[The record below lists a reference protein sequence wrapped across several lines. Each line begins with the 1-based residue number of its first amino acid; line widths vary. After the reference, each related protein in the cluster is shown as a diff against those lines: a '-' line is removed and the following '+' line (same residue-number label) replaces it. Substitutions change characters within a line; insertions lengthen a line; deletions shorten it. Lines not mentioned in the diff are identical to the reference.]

1 MFHRRIHN
9 STRRSRMSISSPA
22 QKTGQGQIYR
32 NFIGGEWRN
41 SRSGETFTS
50 TNPARTSEV
59 IGRYQRSTAADI
71 EEAVEAAVK
80 AQPGWAALPAPERGE
95 IVLRTAL
102 LLEQQKE
109 ELATLM
115 TREMGKVIKETRGDI
130 QTAIDVAKFI
140 AGEGRRAE
148 GETIPSALNNKF
160 CMTIR
165 QPLGV
170 VGIITPWN
178 FPLAIPAWKTFPA
191 LLAGNA
197 VILKPAS
204 DTPLLVLKLAELL
217 HQAGLPAG
225 VLNVVTGPGGSLGDA
240 LVSHKRVNMISLTGS
255 TEVGR
260 RVAEICGRDLRRCAL
275 ELGGKNAIVI
285 LEDAD
290 LELAVESVAW
300 GAFGT
305 TGQRCTATS
314 RVIVHTAVQSAFT
327 DRLVA
332 AAEKLRVGDGLDPD
346 IDMGPLVNKGRVQA
360 VHTYTQVGEQ
370 EGARLVT
377 GGAPVDGDSY
387 SQGAFYKPTVF
398 TGVQPHMRIAREEIF
413 GPFVSILPVS
423 SYEEAVQVANG
434 TEYGLSASVFTND
447 LRTTFRAMRDIEA
460 GLLYFNAPTTGAEIH
475 LPFGGMKASGN
486 GHRELG
492 RHAVEEFS
500 EPKCFLVRH
509 PPRRK

>member
-1 MFHRRIHN
+1 
-9 STRRSRMSISSPA
+9 MSISPLVSS
-22 QKTGQGQIYR
+22 TEEGQIFE
-32 NFIGGEWRN
+32 NFIAGEWR
-41 SRSGETFTS
+41 SSTSGETFKS
-50 TNPARTSEV
+50 TNPANTQEIV
-59 IGRYQRSTAADI
+59 GRFQKSTLDDLN
-71 EEAVEAAVK
+71 AAVAAAK
-80 AQPGWAALPAPERGE
+80 QAQPAWAAIPAPQRGE
-95 IVLRTAL
+95 ILLRTAL
-102 LLEQQKE
+102 ILQERQE

-115 TREMGKVIKETRGDI
+115 TREMGKVLKETRGDV

-140 AGEGRRAE
+140 ASEGRRAQ
-148 GETIPSALNNKF
+148 GETLPSALPDKF
-160 CMTIR
+160 NMTMR
-165 QPLGV
+165 QPMGV

-178 FPLAIPAWKTFPA
+178 FPMAIPAWKTFPA

-197 VILKPAS
+197 VVLKPAS
-204 DTPLLVLKLAELL
+204 DTPLLALKMADIL
-217 HQAGLPAG
+217 HEAGLPAG
-225 VLNVVTGPGGSLGDA
+225 VLNVITGPGSLLGNA
-240 LVSHKRVNMISLTGS
+240 LASHKDVNMISLTGS

-275 ELGGKNAIVI
+275 ELGGKNAVVV

-314 RVIVHTAVQSAFT
+314 RVIVHTAVEQEFT

-332 AAEKLRVGDGLDPD
+332 AAEKLRIGNGLDPQV
-346 IDMGPLVNKGRVQA
+346 DMGPLVNKGRVQA

-500 EPKCFLVRH
+500 EPKSVFVSY
-509 PPRRK
+509 PARRK

>member
-1 MFHRRIHN
+1 MQRE
-9 STRRSRMSISSPA
+9 
-22 QKTGQGQIYR
+22 QDQIFQ
-32 NFIGGEWRN
+32 NFIAGQWRN

-50 TNPARTSEV
+50 TNPARAYEI
-59 IGRYQRSTAADI
+59 IGRYQKSTAADI
-71 EEAVEAAVK
+71 DDAVSAALK
-80 AQPGWAALPAPERGE
+80 AQPGWATMPAPERGE
-95 IVLRTAL
+95 ILLRTAL
-102 LLEQQKE
+102 LLEQHKE

-115 TREMGKVIKETRGDI
+115 TREMGKILKETRGDV
-130 QTAIDVAKFI
+130 QTAIDVAKYI

-148 GETIPSALNNKF
+148 GQTIPSGLPNKF

-165 QPLGV
+165 QPLGI

-204 DTPLLVLKLAELL
+204 DTPLLALKLAELL
-217 HQAGLPAG
+217 HEAGLPAG
-225 VLNVVTGPGGSLGDA
+225 VMNVVTGPGGSLGDA
-240 LVSHKRVNMISLTGS
+240 LVSHKQVNMISLTGS

-260 RVAEICGRDLRRCAL
+260 HVAEICGRDLRRCAL
-275 ELGGKNAIVI
+275 ELGGKNAVIV

-290 LELAVESVAW
+290 LDLAVESVAL

-314 RVIVHTAVQSAFT
+314 RVIVQKSVQQAFT

-332 AAEKLRVGDGLDPD
+332 AAEKLRVGNGLSPQVE
-346 IDMGPLVNKGRVQA
+346 MGPLVNVGRVKA
-360 VHTYTQVGEQ
+360 VHEYTEIGKR

-377 GGAPVDGDSY
+377 GGTPLTDGDY
-387 SQGAFYKPTVF
+387 SNGAFYTPTIF
-398 TGVQPHMRIAREEIF
+398 TDVAPTMRIAKEEVF
-413 GPFVSILPVS
+413 GPFVSIVPVA
-423 SYEEAVQVANG
+423 SYEEAVQVANS
-434 TEYGLSASVFTND
+434 TEYGLSTAIFTENAR
-447 LRTTFRAMRDIEA
+447 LTFRAMRDIES
-460 GLLYFNAPTTGAEIH
+460 GLVYFNAPTTGAEIQ

-492 RHAVEEFS
+492 PGAVEEFS
-500 EPKCFLVRH
+500 ETKSIFVSYPL
-509 PPRRK
+509 PR